1 MSQDSRSHDVIV
13 QIKVRLLGVT
23 KPPVWRRLQVRADTS
38 LDHLHEMIVA
48 AFGWL
53 DYHLH
58 AFSCGPN
65 EFGVPDPEF
74 DFDVVDERKVR
85 LGDLIDGA
93 GDRLRYTYDFGDDWQ
108 HEIVVEE
115 LLDADPNIHYP
126 VLTAARGACPPEDCG
141 GPWAYAE
148 LKEILVDP
156 GHEQHQ
162 QMLDWLG
169 LDDGS
174 EFDPA
179 AVPTEDIEYELALS
193 GVSR

>member
-1 MSQDSRSHDVIV
+1 MSQDSRSHGVIV
-13 QIKVRLLGVT
+13 QIKVKLLGVT

-48 AFGWL
+48 AFGWS
-53 DYHLH
+53 DYHVH
-58 AFSCGPN
+58 VFSCGPN

-85 LGDLIDGA
+85 LGDLIDGV
-93 GDRLRYTYDFGDDWQ
+93 GDLLRYTYDFGDDWQ

-115 LLDADPNIHYP
+115 LLDADFDIHYP
-126 VLTAARGACPPEDCG
+126 VLTAARGACAPEDCG

-148 LKEILVDP
+148 LKEILADP